1 MDFLVDKEYIEV
13 EVGWYNELV
22 RTKAKWDLLIDNI
35 IHANYK
41 DFETEE
47 VNNWINTYYSKIGI
61 KPKEKNCGYRL
72 LHRRIHNKK
81 TTQNYRRRGAINV
94 FTYIS

>member
-13 EVGWYNELV
+13 EVGQYNELI

-47 VNNWINTYYSKIGI
+47 VNNWINTYYSKFGI
-61 KPKEKNCGYRL
+61 KLKEKTVDTEYIKEYK
-72 LHRRIHNKK
+72 RRKPLEI
-81 TTQNYRRRGAINV
+81 TEEGVQ
-94 FTYIS
+94 

>member
-1 MDFLVDKEYIEV
+1 MKIGILMDKEYIEV

-61 KPKEKNCGYRL
+61 KPEEKAVDTEYYIKEIK
-72 LHRRIHNKK
+72 RRKPLK
-81 TTQNYRRRGAINV
+81 SAEEGV
-94 FTYIS
+94 